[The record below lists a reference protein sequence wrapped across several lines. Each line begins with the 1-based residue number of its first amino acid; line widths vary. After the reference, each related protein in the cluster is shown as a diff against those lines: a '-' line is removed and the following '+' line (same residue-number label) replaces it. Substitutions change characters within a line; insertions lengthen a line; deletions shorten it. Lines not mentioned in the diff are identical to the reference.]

1 MGEIPKDFDE
11 GKFVNDLIHQQIA
24 LGSHNVLFTAE
35 QADFLRGMCRM
46 MERDGAFDMMVN
58 EWIYLKQASVLIT
71 GDIILVDDKEPMTA
85 DELRRKM
92 NL

>member
-11 GKFVNDLIHQQIA
+11 GKFVNDLIRQQTA

-58 EWIYLKQASVLIT
+58 EWIYLKRASVLIT
-71 GDIILVDDKEPMTA
+71 GDIILVDDRKPMTA
-85 DELRRKM
+85 DELRKRV
-92 NL
+92 NP

>member
-11 GKFVNDLIHQQIA
+11 GKFVNDLIRQQIA

-58 EWIYLKQASVLIT
+58 EWIYLKRASVLIT
-71 GDIILVDDKEPMTA
+71 GDIILDDQKPMTV
-85 DELRRKM
+85 DELRKRV
-92 NL
+92 NP

>member
-11 GKFVNDLIHQQIA
+11 GKFVNDLIRQQIA

-46 MERDGAFDMMVN
+46 MERDGAFDLMVS
-58 EWIYLKQASVLIT
+58 EWIYLERVSVLIT
-71 GDIILVDDKEPMTA
+71 GDIILVDDRKPMTA
-85 DELRRKM
+85 DELRKKM
-92 NL
+92 NP